1 MNVHIIKFGNLYKV
15 KGCDIRQTNITPLYS
30 GGTYRQI
37 GTELLSIILVLKFY
51 PLKAIASIWK

>member
-1 MNVHIIKFGNLYKV
+1 MSVHIIKFGNLYKV
-15 KGCDIRQTNITPLYS
+15 KGFDIRQTNITPLYS
-30 GGTYRQI
+30 DGTNRQI